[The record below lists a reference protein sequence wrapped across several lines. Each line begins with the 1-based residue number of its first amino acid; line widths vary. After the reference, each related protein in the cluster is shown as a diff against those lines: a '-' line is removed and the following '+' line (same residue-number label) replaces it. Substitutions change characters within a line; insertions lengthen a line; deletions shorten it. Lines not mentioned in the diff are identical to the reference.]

1 MSIEVNSAS
10 TAMADQALRVA
21 GLKLPSATPVNAAN
35 CAPQPPEVR
44 KMDHAELQ
52 KTLQEAVDRVD
63 EQLRQNGRA
72 LNFSVDKTSNR
83 TVITVKNT
91 ESGEVIRQIPDE
103 TLLRVAHTLEELKG
117 LLYNATI

>member
-10 TAMADQALRVA
+10 SAMADKALLTSN
-21 GLKLPSATPVNAAN
+21 LKASLPVSVTATNGASQ
-35 CAPQPPEVR
+35 PQEAHKV
-44 KMDHAELQ
+44 DHAELQ
-52 KTLQEAVDRVD
+52 KTLQEAVDRVN

-72 LNFSVDKTSNR
+72 LNFSVDKASNR